1 MNQARRDLGIQYK
14 DATPQPLREYIY
26 HVNRERYNGDPL
38 GPTYQDLI
46 DAKKTDLYI
55 IESSSRPNSDID
67 KLFEKFYFWME
78 KHYGT
83 MPH

>member
-1 MNQARRDLGIQYK
+1 LGIQYK

-38 GPTYQDLI
+38 GPTYEDFVK
-46 DAKKTDLYI
+46 AGRTDRKI
-55 IESSSRPNSDID
+55 IESSSKPNSDID
-67 KLFEKFYFWME
+67 GLFARFKSWME
-78 KHYGT
+78 EYYDI